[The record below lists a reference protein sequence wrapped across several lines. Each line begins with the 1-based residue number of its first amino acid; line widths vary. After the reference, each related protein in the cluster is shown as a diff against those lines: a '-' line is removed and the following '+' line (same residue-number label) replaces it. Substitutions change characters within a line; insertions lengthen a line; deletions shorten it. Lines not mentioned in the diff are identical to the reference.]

1 MKLKLTP
8 TLLLFLALLNCS
20 DKKPPQTTN
29 FENLYK
35 VSSSKMKMN
44 QSTLEITLMDD
55 SYIYFEDYNELK
67 FEVFLNSNY
76 NKLKDYEAIKLT
88 STQMGRDDIYSKTFS
103 KSELKKINDTFKN
116 QHLKRNLYSIVNSFD
131 ASELWNFR
139 STVIQ
144 FSDYA
149 KDSKKLNYIELVT
162 RHSELQNGTRKD
174 SIATQRIKLIKDF
187 FEEKGIQDAWDK
199 NDRRIDASNLVLKLN
214 LILQ

>member
-1 MKLKLTP
+1 MKLKLIP

-67 FEVFLNSNY
+67 FEVFLNTNF
-76 NKLKDYEAIKLT
+76 NKLKDYEAVKMT

-103 KSELKKINDTFKN
+103 KSDLKKINDTFKN

-187 FEEKGIQDAWDK
+187 FEEEGIQDAWDK

>member
-1 MKLKLTP
+1 MKLKLIP

-67 FEVFLNSNY
+67 FEVFLNTNY

-103 KSELKKINDTFKN
+103 KSDLKKINDTFKN

-187 FEEKGIQDAWDK
+187 FEEEGIQDAWDK

>member
-1 MKLKLTP
+1 MKLKLIP

-67 FEVFLNSNY
+67 FEVFLNTNY

>member
-1 MKLKLTP
+1 MKLKLIP

-20 DKKPPQTTN
+20 DKKPPQTTS

-67 FEVFLNSNY
+67 FEVFLNTNY

-103 KSELKKINDTFKN
+103 KSDLKKINNTFKN

-187 FEEKGIQDAWDK
+187 FEEEGIQDAWDK

>member
-1 MKLKLTP
+1 LKLKLTP

-67 FEVFLNSNY
+67 FEVFLNTNY

-103 KSELKKINDTFKN
+103 KSDLKKINNTFKN

-174 SIATQRIKLIKDF
+174 SVATQRIKLIKDF
-187 FEEKGIQDAWDK
+187 FEEEGIQDAWDK

>member
-8 TLLLFLALLNCS
+8 TLILFLSLLNCS
-20 DKKPPQTTN
+20 DKKPPQTTS

-67 FEVFLNSNY
+67 FEVFLNTNY

-88 STQMGRDDIYSKTFS
+88 STQMGRDDIYSKTFL

-187 FEEKGIQDAWDK
+187 FEEEGIQDAWDK

>member
-1 MKLKLTP
+1 MKLKLIP

-67 FEVFLNSNY
+67 FEVFLNTNY

-149 KDSKKLNYIELVT
+149 KDSKKLNYIEL
-162 RHSELQNGTRKD
+162 
-174 SIATQRIKLIKDF
+174 IYKL
-187 FEEKGIQDAWDK
+187 
-199 NDRRIDASNLVLKLN
+199 LLKK
-214 LILQ
+214 

>member
-1 MKLKLTP
+1 
-8 TLLLFLALLNCS
+8 
-20 DKKPPQTTN
+20 
-29 FENLYK
+29 
-35 VSSSKMKMN
+35 
-44 QSTLEITLMDD
+44 MDD

-67 FEVFLNSNY
+67 FEVFLNTNY

-103 KSELKKINDTFKN
+103 KSDLKKINNTFKN

-174 SIATQRIKLIKDF
+174 SVATQRIKLIKDF
-187 FEEKGIQDAWDK
+187 FEEEGIQDAWDK

>member
-67 FEVFLNSNY
+67 FEVFLNTNY

-103 KSELKKINDTFKN
+103 KSDLKKINNTFKN

-174 SIATQRIKLIKDF
+174 SVATQRIKLIKDF
-187 FEEKGIQDAWDK
+187 FEEEGIQDAWDK

>member
-1 MKLKLTP
+1 LKLKLIP

-67 FEVFLNSNY
+67 FEVFLNTNF
-76 NKLKDYEAIKLT
+76 NKLKDYEAVKMT

-103 KSELKKINDTFKN
+103 KSDLKKINDTFKN

-187 FEEKGIQDAWDK
+187 FEEEGIQDAWDK

>member
-1 MKLKLTP
+1 MKLKLIP

-67 FEVFLNSNY
+67 FEVFLNTNF
-76 NKLKDYEAIKLT
+76 NKLKDYEAVKMT

-103 KSELKKINDTFKN
+103 KSDLKKINDTFKN

-174 SIATQRIKLIKDF
+174 SVATQRIKLIKDF
-187 FEEKGIQDAWDK
+187 FEEEGIQDAWDK

>member
-8 TLLLFLALLNCS
+8 TLLLFLVLLNCS

-67 FEVFLNSNY
+67 FEVFLNTNF
-76 NKLKDYEAIKLT
+76 NKLKDYEAVKMT

-103 KSELKKINDTFKN
+103 KSDLKKINDTFKN

-174 SIATQRIKLIKDF
+174 SVATQRIKLIKDF
-187 FEEKGIQDAWDK
+187 FEEEGIQDAWDK